1 MSDDLESLLDINS
14 ASNTSPQPQSNPP
27 LMRSNSANGY
37 AVSLSKRY
45 SNAYQVAFAIVKRGE
60 WLMLVGQILAVLIM
74 IIGLLVYVFLRSE
87 QNNLAMGIFALCV
100 AFFAYGVYEGLQ
112 VYGTLTSAQGQMLL
126 ASLDTAVNGSPFLT
140 KEQQAEI
147 MNL

>member
-14 ASNTSPQPQSNPP
+14 ASSTSPQPQPSPP
-27 LMRSNSANGY
+27 LRRSNSANGY

-45 SNAYQVAFAIVKRGE
+45 SNAYQVAFAIVRRGE
-60 WLMLVGQILAVLIM
+60 WLMLVGKILAALIV
-74 IIGLLVYVFLRSE
+74 IGLLVFISLYPNKDSTVV
-87 QNNLAMGIFALCV
+87 GILTLLV
-100 AFFAYGVYEGLQ
+100 VLFAYGVYEGFQ
-112 VYGTLTSAQGQMLL
+112 VWGTLISAQGQMLL

-140 KEQQAEI
+140 QEQQAEI